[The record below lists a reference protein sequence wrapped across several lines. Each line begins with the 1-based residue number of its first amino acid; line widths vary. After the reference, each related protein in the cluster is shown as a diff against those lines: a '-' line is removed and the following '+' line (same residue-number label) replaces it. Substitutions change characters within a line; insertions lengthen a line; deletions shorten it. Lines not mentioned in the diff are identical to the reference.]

1 MYRAAIVSAAAAAV
15 ASAASATSQFHLGAV
30 TKASHGCDGL
40 ALSFASSDN
49 ATSSYTVSY
58 SDGTT
63 TKTVKSTFSTF
74 TNPSTGYVSPNLH
87 TALFCDLTSGAD
99 YTYEVDGFT
108 SSFSALLEAGSTE
121 KSTVVAIVGDIGG
134 TDWSNTIVHQIG
146 RLHSHLK
153 AQSLLIAG
161 DWTYANG
168 ENIAWDNWFVE
179 MEDVFADTPV
189 LGITGNHETLTSG
202 GNEYVK
208 DTPPDHLKFV
218 PENYI
223 DYLAR
228 VVTPITPQAI
238 AARQTYYSYDIGVV
252 HFVFLDDYVGSNGS
266 DLAILN
272 ATSYITAR
280 QTMVDWFEADLK
292 AVDRSV
298 TPWVAVVKHNPYYN
312 SWSNH
317 QCQCSA
323 TRFEIDEAD
332 KDNCWHGLYYGGIKP
347 SDPSFAL
354 REPHCG
360 LEVKLED
367 LYYKYNV
374 NVVFGGHVHAYER
387 TAPIYKNKI
396 NNDKGT
402 THITIGAGGNFEG
415 HAGPLLTPLSDWS
428 LSSNNVTYG
437 AGQLVATKSC
447 FTWSWYADLD
457 GNRTADDI
465 SAFDTFSLGDCA
477 RHSC

>member
-134 TDWSNTIVHQIG
+134 TDWSNTTVHQIG

-228 VVTPITPQAI
+228 VVPLKLLLLAKLTTP
-238 AARQTYYSYDIGVV
+238 
-252 HFVFLDDYVGSNGS
+252 
-266 DLAILN
+266 
-272 ATSYITAR
+272 
-280 QTMVDWFEADLK
+280 DLK

-402 THITIGAGGNFEG
+402 IHITIGAGGNFEG

-447 FTWSWYADLD
+447 FTWAWYADLD